1 MTLRSRFPNDVHL
14 TPDLPG
20 DKSITHRAFILGGLA
35 FGETRIQ
42 DANPGADCRDT
53 LAALEE
59 LGVQITHEDPRTIRL
74 LGMSGEFAEP
84 KQPLDLGNSGTGLRL
99 LLGALAGQPFSV
111 TLTGDAS
118 LRRRPVERVLAPLRA
133 MGAAAISENDHPP
146 ITLTGGPLRGVRHDL
161 EVPSAQVK
169 SALLLAGLQAK
180 GETWIGGVGGTRDH
194 TERLLPLFG
203 AHVRSGDNWVSIRG
217 PVKLTGTTVQIPR
230 DLSAGVFY
238 LAAAAIRP
246 GAQVTLEE
254 VSLNLTRIKVLEM
267 MGAMGLVLDIQP
279 SSVPGTEARGTIIA
293 KGDGPPRSI
302 DIAPEHV
309 PLVIDELP
317 ALAVI
322 AAFAEG
328 RSTFRGAG
336 ELRIKESNRLEAM
349 AEGLKAIGARVTL
362 ESDGWT
368 IDGSGGVPLQ
378 GGKVRS
384 RGDHRIA
391 MALLVAGLNCQDGVE
406 ILDEPLIETSDPFFL
421 QNLARWMGDA

>member
-1 MTLRSRFPNDVHL
+1 MTLRSHFPIDVHL
-14 TPDLPG
+14 TPELPG

-42 DANPGADCRDT
+42 DANPGADCRNT
-53 LAALEE
+53 LTALEE
-59 LGVQITHEDPRTIRL
+59 LGVQVTQEDPRTLRL
-74 LGMSGEFAEP
+74 AGMSGGFIEP
-84 KQPLDLGNSGTGLRL
+84 RQPLDLGNSGTGLRL

-133 MGAAAISENDHPP
+133 MGVGAISENDRPP
-146 ITLTGGPLRGVRHDL
+146 VTLTGGQLRGVRHDL
-161 EVPSAQVK
+161 DVPSAQVK

-203 AHVRSGDNWVSIRG
+203 AHVGLGDNWVSIRG
-217 PVKLTGTTVQIPR
+217 PVKLAGTTLQVPR
-230 DLSAGVFY
+230 DISAGVFY

-246 GAQVTLEE
+246 GAQVTLEG
-254 VSLNLTRIKVLEM
+254 VSLNLTRIKVLDVM
-267 MGAMGLVLDIQP
+267 SAMGLALDIQP
-279 SSVPGTEARGTIIA
+279 SSMPGTEPRGTIIA
-293 KGDGPPRSI
+293 TGEGVPRSI
-302 DIAPEHV
+302 DISPEHV
-309 PLVIDELP
+309 PLMIDELP

-322 AAFAEG
+322 AAFANG

-336 ELRIKESNRLEAM
+336 ELRVKESNRLEAM
-349 AEGLKAIGARVTL
+349 AEGLKAIGARVIL
-362 ESDGWT
+362 EPDGWT
-368 IDGSGGVPLQ
+368 IDGSGGVPLK

-406 ILDEPLIETSDPFFL
+406 ILDEPLIDTSDPFFL
-421 QNLARWMGDA
+421 QNLARWMGEA

>member
-1 MTLRSRFPNDVHL
+1 MTLRSRFVNDVRL
-14 TPDLPG
+14 TPELPG

-53 LAALEE
+53 LSAMEQ
-59 LGVQITHEDPRTIRL
+59 LGVQVAHEDSRTIGL
-74 LGMSGEFAEP
+74 VGMSGGFAEP

-99 LLGALAGQPFSV
+99 LLGALAAQPFSV

-118 LRRRPVERVLAPLRA
+118 LRQRPMERVLAPLRA
-133 MGAAAISENDHPP
+133 MGATATSENDRPP
-146 ITLTGGPLRGVRHDL
+146 VTLTGGPLRGIRHDL
-161 EVPSAQVK
+161 DVPSAQVK

-180 GETWIGGVGGTRDH
+180 GETWIGGVRGTRDH

-203 AHVRSGDNWVSIRG
+203 AHVGLGDNWVSIRG
-217 PVKLTGTTVQIPR
+217 PVKLTGTTFQVPR
-230 DLSAGVFY
+230 DFSAGVFY

-246 GAQVTLEE
+246 GAQVTLEG
-254 VSLNLTRIKVLEM
+254 VSLNLTRIKVLDVM
-267 MGAMGLVLDIQP
+267 SAMGLVLDIQP
-279 SSVPGTEARGTIIA
+279 SSVPSTEPRGTIIA
-293 KGDGPPRSI
+293 KGEGTARSI
-302 DIAPEHV
+302 EIAPEHV
-309 PLVIDELP
+309 PLLIDELP
-317 ALAVI
+317 ALAVM

-349 AEGLKAIGARVTL
+349 AEGLKAIGGRVTL
-362 ESDGWT
+362 EPDGWT
-368 IDGSGGVPLQ
+368 IDGSGGAPLK

-384 RGDHRIA
+384 RGDHRVA
-391 MALLVAGLNCQDGVE
+391 MALLVAGLNCRDGVE

-421 QNLARWMGDA
+421 QNLARGMGEA